1 MFKKKI
7 NKGIIGRPLT
17 WIFAGL
23 PLKETFFS
31 DLKQKKQSIYLES
44 DLVWLANLIH
54 FKGKLFFISLD

>member
-7 NKGIIGRPLT
+7 NKGIIVRPFIFVVT

-31 DLKQKKQSIYLES
+31 DLKQKKTINIFR
-44 DLVWLANLIH
+44 VRFGVAC
-54 FKGKLFFISLD
+54 KLNTL